1 MYLWWSRL
9 AAEEGLSVVDLRAGA
24 AALALLVQGALGRSI
39 VEALAGLEIALGA
52 ALGLAAAALLRR
64 RTSTGGWALGG
75 VLAGTFAVHL
85 AAGYVANLLEAAA
98 FLAAAVALAS
108 GTRRGTWVAAAM
120 LGAAGLA
127 HPMFLLV
134 GAGVLVFTAALAWRR
149 ERDEAVRIGVAVLG
163 GGALAG
169 AGLLALLGGAAPL
182 DVDTSRDAFLR
193 RAGLGGELRSAYL
206 DRFVHR
212 WARYVQWASVPL
224 AAVGWGDGD
233 GFVSL
238 FLRAWAVVT
247 ALGAGVGLATGLF
260 PADRFVTFGFV
271 VPILAA
277 LGLVRVRSWLG
288 DRRVTA
294 VAITGALTVAM
305 LGGAFIAWNRQEPFL
320 GEDEVRAAAIAGAAV
335 ADVEPGTPLVFWVND
350 ANPGL
355 SFLATRAGNVIR
367 ASMPVDRIRDV
378 VVLVPPARGVDDP
391 ERRALERL
399 TARDVRDAEL
409 DGGPA
414 TEIVLR
420 PFDGIDAPP
429 TAMVVGDAL
438 AHTPGHAP
446 LEPSSPA
453 AIAAT
458 GVVAFLFLA
467 LAGYGWARVAT
478 SDAVAAAALAPAAG
492 AAVLVLAAI
501 ALERVGV
508 PIHAAAGAWAASALG
523 GGGGYVAWR
532 VLERRPRSRPA
543 PEIHE

>member
-1 MYLWWSRL
+1 VYLWWTRL

-24 AALALLVQGALGRSI
+24 AALTLSIQGALGRSV

-64 RTSTGGWALGG
+64 RASTSGWVLGG
-75 VLAGTFAVHL
+75 LLAGTFAVHL
-85 AAGYVANLLEAAA
+85 AAGYVANLLEAAV

-108 GTRRGTWVAAAM
+108 ETRRGTWVAAAM

-127 HPMFLLV
+127 HPLFLLV
-134 GAGVLVFTAALAWRR
+134 GAGVLVLTAALAWPSG
-149 ERDEAVRIGVAVLG
+149 RDESVRIGVAVLG
-163 GGALAG
+163 GGVVAG
-169 AGLLALLGGAAPL
+169 AGLLALLGGPAPL

-212 WARYVQWASVPL
+212 WARYVQWASIPL
-224 AAVGWGDGD
+224 AALGWRGDE
-233 GFVSL
+233 GFVSR

-247 ALGAGVGLATGLF
+247 ALGAGVGLATGWF

-277 LGLVRVRSWLG
+277 LGLVRIRSRLG
-288 DRRVTA
+288 DRRVAA
-294 VAITGALTVAM
+294 VAVAGALTVAM
-305 LGGAFIAWNRQEPFL
+305 LAGAFIAWNRQEPFL
-320 GEDEVRAAAIAGAAV
+320 SEGEVRAAAIAGAAV
-335 ADVEPGTPLVFWVND
+335 ADVEPGTPLVFLVNE
-350 ANPGL
+350 ASPGL

-378 VVLVPPARGVDDP
+378 VVLVPHAQGADDA

-399 TARDVRDAEL
+399 TADDAREAER
-409 DGGPA
+409 DGGAPVR
-414 TEIVLR
+414 IVLR
-420 PFDGIDAPP
+420 PFDGVDAPED
-429 TAMVVGDAL
+429 AIVVDESLLVAGD
-438 AHTPGHAP
+438 AP
-446 LEPSSPA
+446 LEPSSST

-458 GVVAFLFLA
+458 GAIALLFLG
-467 LAGYGWARVAT
+467 LAGYGWARVAVPDPVT
-478 SDAVAAAALAPAAG
+478 AAALAPAAG
-492 AAVLVLAAI
+492 AGALVLAAVV
-501 ALERVGV
+501 LERLGV
-508 PIHAAAGAWAASALG
+508 PLDAAAGAWAASALG

-532 VLERRPRSRPA
+532 VLERRARARPA